1 MKKSKSSAAWLR
13 EHEEDEFVKRAR
25 KEGYRSRASYKLLE
39 IDDKFQLLRPGLS
52 VVDLGA
58 APGGWSQ
65 VAMRRMSGRGTVVAL
80 DLLAMEAI
88 DGVNFIQGD
97 FTEDEPLERLVAALG
112 DRPADLVISDMAPNL
127 SGVKDID
134 QPRAAYLVELA
145 IDLADQV
152 LGPGGA
158 FVAKCFEGEGIDEI
172 RRALRDRFERCH
184 NFKPKASRGRSREIY
199 LVACGHIGQGHV

>member
-1 MKKSKSSAAWLR
+1 MKKSKTSAAWLR

-25 KEGYRSRASYKLLE
+25 REGYRSRASYKLLE
-39 IDDKFQLLRPGLS
+39 IDEKYDLLRPGMT

-65 VAMRRMSGRGTVVAL
+65 VAARRLAGKGTVVAL
-80 DLLAMEAI
+80 DILDMEAI
-88 DGVNFIQGD
+88 PDVTFIQGD
-97 FTEDEPLERLVAALG
+97 FTEDKPLAQLLAVLG
-112 DRPADLVISDMAPNL
+112 DRPVDLVMSDMAPNL

-145 IDLADQV
+145 IDLADRV
-152 LGPGGA
+152 LAPGGS
-158 FVAKCFEGEGIDEI
+158 FVAKCFEGEGINTI
-172 RRALRDRFERCH
+172 RSSLKSRFEQLH

-199 LVACGHIGQGHV
+199 LVAGGHIG